1 MRGRPVASSAPL
13 ITANVGGE
21 LISWAEV
28 GGQPPPCYGSSMK
41 RSDIL
46 LALLALTPTLAIAQ
60 TEPIRVCTHTNAGF
74 FTRDSGGV
82 PTGLEADL
90 LTRFAASANATL
102 TFEDYPSFDAVLAGT
117 EAGRCEVGAST
128 VTVTEGRKSRFLF
141 SAPYFPNRVVVVQ
154 KASSGFTKAAD
165 LKDQRVAVVKGTLS
179 VGFVSA
185 IPGVKPVLVENDPA
199 AFAALVK
206 GDADAVACD
215 SAVVLHFLNQHPDL
229 GMAFPIGER
238 SFFAFILPKGSKLKG
253 RLDAY
258 LKKLVPTPEFTRIL
272 AKHFGESN
280 AEFLAS
286 EVGAAR

>member
-1 MRGRPVASSAPL
+1 
-13 ITANVGGE
+13 
-21 LISWAEV
+21 
-28 GGQPPPCYGSSMK
+28 MK
-41 RSDIL
+41 CSDFLLGL
-46 LALLALTPTLAIAQ
+46 LALAPTLAIAQ
-60 TEPIRVCTHTNAGF
+60 AEPIRVCTHANAGF

-82 PTGLEADL
+82 PTGLEADI

-102 TFEDYPSFDAVLAGT
+102 NFEDDPTFEAVMANT
-117 EAGRCEVGAST
+117 ETGRCQIGAST

-154 KASSGFTKAAD
+154 KLSSGFTKPAD

-179 VGFVSA
+179 VGFISA
-185 IPGVKPVLVENDPA
+185 IPGVRPVLVGDDAA
-199 AFAALVK
+199 AFAALLK

-238 SFFAFILPKGSKLKG
+238 SFFAFILPKGSKLHG
-253 RLDAY
+253 PLNAY

-280 AEFLAS
+280 AEFLAD